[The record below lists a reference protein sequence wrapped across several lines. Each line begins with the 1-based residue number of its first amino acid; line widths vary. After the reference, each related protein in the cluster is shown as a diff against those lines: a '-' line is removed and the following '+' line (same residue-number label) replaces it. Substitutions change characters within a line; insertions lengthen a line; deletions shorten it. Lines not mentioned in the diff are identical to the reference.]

1 MSFRPNSHTPHQ
13 AKPNGQRAEH
23 RANAFKGTHVPRA
36 ATIHWQPPKTRDMKA
51 LQELARKNIWQISP
65 DETSL
70 DNPGKDDAR
79 IFLDA
84 NEIPYNKPHNR
95 YPDPWQTK
103 LKATLSQV
111 KGVAPEN
118 IFLGN
123 GSDEVIDMVYRVFC
137 EPRRDN
143 VVAIAPT
150 YGTYKARADVNDV
163 EYRAV
168 PLSEGFRLDAQKTL
182 AARDANTKVI
192 WLCSPND
199 PTGNSLQQTEIE
211 KIIMGFDG
219 IVVIDEAYSDFSP
232 AKLFRSEIGK
242 HPNIIALNTMS
253 KAWGR
258 ADIRLGMAFANEQ
271 IVKLLNKVKL
281 PYNINTL
288 TQRHAL
294 DALEHRQDVEKW
306 VRMLLQER
314 GQLMKAFEYLP
325 ICERVY
331 PSDSNFFLAK
341 MTDARSIYKYLTEKG
356 IAVKNESDVELC
368 ENCLRVTV
376 GTKSENSELL
386 GALRQF

>member
-1 MSFRPNSHTPHQ
+1 
-13 AKPNGQRAEH
+13 
-23 RANAFKGTHVPRA
+23 
-36 ATIHWQPPKTRDMKA
+36 MKA
-51 LQELARKNIWQISP
+51 LQELVRKNIWLLSP

-70 DNPGKDDAR
+70 NKPDKDDAR
-79 IFLDA
+79 VFLDA
-84 NEIPYNKPHNR
+84 NENPYNKPHNR

-123 GSDEVIDMVYRVFC
+123 GTDEVIDWVYRVFC

-150 YGTYKARADVNDV
+150 YGTYKVCADINDV

-168 PLSEGFRLDAQKTL
+168 SLSEGFQLNAKKMLDTC
-182 AARDANTKVI
+182 DANTKVI

-211 KIIMGFDG
+211 KIIIGFDG

-232 AKLFRSEIGK
+232 AKVFRNEIGK
-242 HPNIIALNTMS
+242 YPNIIVLNTMS
-253 KAWGR
+253 KAWGC
-258 ADIRLGMAFANEQ
+258 AGIRLGMAFANKQ
-271 IVKLLNKVKL
+271 IIKLLNKVKH
-281 PYNINTL
+281 PYNINML
-288 TQRHAL
+288 TQRHAIE
-294 DALEHRQDVEKW
+294 ALEHRQDVEKW

-314 GQLMKAFEYLP
+314 SQLMKAFEYLP

-341 MTDARSIYKYLTEKG
+341 MTDAQSIYKYLIEKG
-356 IAVKNESDVELC
+356 IVVKNKSEVELC
-368 ENCLRVTV
+368 ENCLRITV